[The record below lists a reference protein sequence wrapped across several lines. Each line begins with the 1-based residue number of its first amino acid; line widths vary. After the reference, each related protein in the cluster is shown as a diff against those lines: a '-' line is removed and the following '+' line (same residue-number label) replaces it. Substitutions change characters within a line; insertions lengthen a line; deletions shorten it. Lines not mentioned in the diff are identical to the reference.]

1 MTSPS
6 LPAARAAHDHATLA
20 LWASQSELLAA
31 CESGDAAAVEQWRA
45 VVAADSRMLSLAADL
60 RTAAFDAVASE
71 RSAASPVRLAARE
84 LTPDD
89 AWVLSRADDVLSLSR
104 RILDRSVAS
113 DHALQSGLL
122 RAIECGDLGAAED
135 CREALRVGYALT
147 AAHRFAVEGALAARA
162 PLLAAR
168 WQEVAP

>member
-1 MTSPS
+1 MT
-6 LPAARAAHDHATLA
+6 PASLA
-20 LWASQSELLAA
+20 LASARDDYDHVERGLWALQSLLLTDLTPWQRAIVEALRVDYRRALASALAA
-31 CESGDAAAVEQWRA
+31 
-45 VVAADSRMLSLAADL
+45 